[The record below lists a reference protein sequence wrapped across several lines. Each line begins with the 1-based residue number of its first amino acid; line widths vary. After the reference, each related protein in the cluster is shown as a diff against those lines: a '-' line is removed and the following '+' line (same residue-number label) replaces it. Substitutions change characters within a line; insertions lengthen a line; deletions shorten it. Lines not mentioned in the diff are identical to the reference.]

1 MANLLYL
8 EMLRC
13 VQFNFHSQN
22 QLLEL
27 KKYLIYKSHFGQ
39 QFLLSLILSVL
50 NFFDIK
56 LSISFKENCL
66 LYLYQIKRN
75 NLHSSYAN
83 ILKIFHLLI
92 QSTPDNSNL
101 QGNAKKVRV
110 IRSSKKIA
118 GSKEKKNTFY
128 CTVNIS
134 ITLILEML
142 SEN

>member
-22 QLLEL
+22 QLLAL
-27 KKYLIYKSHFGQ
+27 KKYLIYKSRFGQ

-75 NLHSSYAN
+75 N
-83 ILKIFHLLI
+83 
-92 QSTPDNSNL
+92 
-101 QGNAKKVRV
+101 
-110 IRSSKKIA
+110 
-118 GSKEKKNTFY
+118 
-128 CTVNIS
+128 
-134 ITLILEML
+134 
-142 SEN
+142 